1 MTQTCPMRARQSRK
15 FVTEFKVGRS
25 SKTGPLRSNQW
36 PSTECGF
43 NHWNADIPCGS
54 YSYHWAFVM
63 VSVKHPLDGTRVTWE
78 AGLWICLWGLLLTA
92 LIEVRRPSHC
102 WGAHFPGPRSWTV
115 DMEKVN

>member
-63 VSVKHPLDGTRVTWE
+63 VSVKHPLDRTRVTWE